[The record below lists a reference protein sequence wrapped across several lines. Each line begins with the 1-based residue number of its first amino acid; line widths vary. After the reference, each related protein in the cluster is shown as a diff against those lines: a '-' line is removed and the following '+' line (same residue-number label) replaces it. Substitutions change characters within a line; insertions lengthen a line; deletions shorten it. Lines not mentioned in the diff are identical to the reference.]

1 MQWCN
6 RNETDEPDAAKL
18 WITYDYIFEAN
29 ASISKRRI
37 LTFWTFEKKIYVPGG
52 LHLPCSLWILKHFHD
67 GFRLWL

>member
-1 MQWCN
+1 MSQVFLRSFKHMQCCN

-37 LTFWTFEKKIYVPGG
+37 LTF
-52 LHLPCSLWILKHFHD
+52 
-67 GFRLWL
+67 